1 MKKYCNNCGFEN
13 ASVDKFCVKCG
24 AKLEEIKEHPVKK
37 TEPAAPVTGHHKTPV
52 SKPPSKPMAIN
63 KIFLVLTIIALVL
76 AVVAIVVALV
86 ITPGGNPDAGSINTN
101 MLANDAVTSGKIL
114 DGTVSD
120 DDISSVGISKI
131 ADDSINSDMIQDN
144 TITYD
149 DLTNDVVDSITG
161 AVSISN
167 NSISTDKI
175 INGTI
180 QTVDLADDCVTSA
193 KIASDAISAT
203 KIAAGSVGAS
213 EIATDA
219 VTSSEIAADAV
230 TTSEIA
236 NDAVTYAKMAMKIKY
251 GQAGDVVNGS
261 TISHNIGS
269 TPAAVVVTPEFD
281 SSVASAN
288 YTIIANVYNLAPNSF
303 KVTLYIQLDGDSA
316 LQEIDGT
323 TWSAVDL
330 FWIAID

>member
-1 MKKYCNNCGFEN
+1 MKKYCKSCGFEN
-13 ASVDKFCVKCG
+13 ASEDKFCVNCG
-24 AKLEEIKEHPVKK
+24 AKLEEIKQQPVKK
-37 TEPAAPVTGHHKTPV
+37 VEPVVSHPKTPV
-52 SKPPSKPMAIN
+52 PKTSKTPMPMN
-63 KIFLVLTIIALVL
+63 KIFLVLTIIALIL

-86 ITPGGNPDAGSINTN
+86 ITPGGTPSAGSVTSNE
-101 MLANDAVTSGKIL
+101 LANDAVTSGKIL
-114 DGTVSD
+114 DGTIAD
-120 DDISSVGISKI
+120 DDISSLGISKI
-131 ADDSINSDMIQDN
+131 TADSIISSMIQDN

-161 AVSISN
+161 AVNISN
-167 NSISTDKI
+167 NSITTDKI
-175 INGTI
+175 KNGTI
-180 QTVDLADDCVTSA
+180 QTVDLDDDCVTSA
-193 KIASDAISAT
+193 KIASDAIGAT

-213 EIATDA
+213 EIATDG

-230 TTSEIA
+230 GTTEIA

-251 GQAGDVVNGS
+251 GQAANVVNGS
-261 TISHNIGS
+261 SVSHSIGS

-288 YTIIANVYNLAPNSF
+288 YSIIANVYDLGPNTF